1 VGASGGSA
9 LARRLLLSAHEVNLH
24 VSPNRLEGS
33 LCDTSLDRLLGACRK
48 HLVTGAIQVTAG
60 HRTGSIELRAG
71 AVDAAV
77 FGMAHG
83 ERAVE
88 LMAALPDGHY
98 ELTQKLPDLDG
109 GLGAAAVLV
118 AGGDMSLVKVL
129 RHCEHHALSCTIVMV
144 SAGRRGEIEYR
155 AGEIARA
162 ACAGLADI
170 DAIVEMKGWA
180 DARIEVVALPLDLG
194 IEGWPR
200 LGRAPTAP
208 FTLGREHPRPTT
220 ARIARGTG
228 AVDSVDT
235 APAKAAPAK
244 DPHDESA
251 RRKAT
256 VTAPAPAPKNPR
268 ASLPKP
274 RKALP
279 PSSAAAP
286 PAPPAEPAP
295 LPPVAARTEP
305 TPVPLRA
312 PTAVRG
318 SASSPG
324 GDRGK
329 GSKRRARTTPRV
341 VEKRAADPRP
351 TRDATAPVAALDII
365 ESGPVPT
372 LPTLATARANPTPL
386 PTQAPAAAA
395 APIATGRRS
404 RHAVSNPRA
413 VEARQQVAAAAY
425 RSPRPVVRHLV
436 PPPPPGRRAE
446 ARPAT
451 RIQGGS
457 GRWALYAAIA
467 LTFLLGFAI
476 AIAAVTGIL

>member
-1 VGASGGSA
+1 
-9 LARRLLLSAHEVNLH
+9 VNLH

-60 HRTGSIELRAG
+60 SRTGTIELRAG
-71 AVDAAV
+71 AMDSAA
-77 FGMAHG
+77 FGGARG

-88 LMAALPDGHY
+88 LMAALVDGLY

-109 GLGAAAVLV
+109 GLGASAVLV

-129 RHCEHHALSCTIVMV
+129 RHCEHHALSCTIVLV
-144 SAGRRGEIEYR
+144 SGDRRGEIEYR

-162 ACAGLADI
+162 TCAGKVDI
-170 DAIVEMKGWA
+170 DAIVEMKGWP

-220 ARIARGTG
+220 SRIARGTG
-228 AVDSVDT
+228 AVDSLPEASARDRN
-235 APAKAAPAK
+235 
-244 DPHDESA
+244 DESA

-268 ASLPKP
+268 AALPKP

-286 PAPPAEPAP
+286 PAELAEPPP
-295 LPPVAARTEP
+295 LPRAAAQGEP

-318 SASSPG
+318 SGSSPG
-324 GDRGK
+324 RGDRTSG
-329 GSKRRARTTPRV
+329 GRRRRARTTPRV
-341 VEKRAADPRP
+341 ADERRAEARP
-351 TRDATAPVAALDII
+351 ARLAETAPVAPVDIL

-372 LPTLATARANPTPL
+372 LPTLATARANPTPA
-386 PTQAPAAAA
+386 PAPAAVPASA
-395 APIATGRRS
+395 VATGRRS
-404 RHAVSNPRA
+404 RHAGSNPRA
-413 VEARQQVAAAAY
+413 VEARQHAAAAAY
-425 RSPRPVVRHLV
+425 RSPRPVVKNLV
-436 PPPPPGRRAE
+436 PPPPPGRRVD
-446 ARPAT
+446 ARPPT
-451 RIQGGS
+451 RVHTS

-467 LTFLLGFAI
+467 LTIGFAAALVI
-476 AIAAVTGIL
+476 AVMAGLL

>member
-1 VGASGGSA
+1 
-9 LARRLLLSAHEVNLH
+9 LFAHEVNLH

-60 HRTGSIELRAG
+60 HRSGTIELRAG
-71 AVDAAV
+71 AVDSAV

-88 LMAALPDGHY
+88 LMAALPDGLY

-109 GLGAAAVLV
+109 GLGTAAVLV
-118 AGGDMSLVKVL
+118 AGGDMSMVKVL
-129 RHCEHHALSCTIVMV
+129 RHCEHHALSCTIVLA

-155 AGEIARA
+155 AGEIVRA

-170 DAIVEMKGWA
+170 DAIVEMKGWT
-180 DARIEVVALPLDLG
+180 DARIEVVAAPLDLG

-200 LGRAPTAP
+200 LNRAPTAP

-220 ARIARGTG
+220 SRIARGTG

-235 APAKAAPAK
+235 TAAPARAK
-244 DPHDESA
+244 DPNDESG

-256 VTAPAPAPKNPR
+256 VTAPAPAPRNPK
-268 ASLPKP
+268 AALPKP
-274 RKALP
+274 RKQLP
-279 PSSAAAP
+279 PTSAAAP
-286 PAPPAEPAP
+286 PAALAEPPP
-295 LPPVAARTEP
+295 LPPVEARREP

-318 SASSPG
+318 SASTAG
-324 GDRGK
+324 RDGK
-329 GSKRRARTTPRV
+329 KSGRKRRARTTPRV
-341 VEKRAADPRP
+341 AEKRAAEPRP
-351 TRDATAPVAALDII
+351 ARVAETAPVVATDII
-365 ESGPVPT
+365 ESGPIPS
-372 LPTLATARANPTPL
+372 LPTLATARANPTPM
-386 PTQAPAAAA
+386 PAPQPAAA

-404 RHAVSNPRA
+404 RHAMSNPRA
-413 VEARQQVAAAAY
+413 VEARQQAAAAAY

-436 PPPPPGRRAE
+436 PPPPPRGRIVP
-446 ARPAT
+446 RPAT
-451 RIQGGS
+451 RIHGGT

-467 LTFLLGFAI
+467 LTFALAAALAFAATTGLL
-476 AIAAVTGIL
+476 